1 MPTKEELH
9 KLFVEGGLSLGDT
22 ATAIGYSRRQTSR
35 FLKQF
40 GISLP
45 PNERRWGPRTLSREQ
60 LSSMYVDQGMSAGDI
75 AKESG
80 KSTPT
85 ILRWLRQDG
94 VETRARN
101 EAAAM
106 PARRERIAVSKY
118 KGGSVDGK
126 GYRSMHRNRADNGKQ
141 RTGLHRLI
149 AEAIL
154 ARPLTAA
161 EVVHHVNGCG
171 LDNRPANLWVFPT
184 QADHNRYHRTGTIHP
199 DTIKLIPYCGELSS
213 CQLAT

>member
-9 KLFVEGGLSLGDT
+9 KLFVERGLSLEDT
-22 ATAIGYSRRQTSR
+22 AAAIGYSRRQTSR
-35 FLKQF
+35 FLKRF
-40 GISLP
+40 DISLP
-45 PNERRWGPRTLSREQ
+45 PNEKRWGARTLSQEQ
-60 LSSMYVDQGMSAGDI
+60 LRSMYVDQGMSAGDI

-94 VETRARN
+94 METRTCN

-126 GYRSMHRNRADNGKQ
+126 GYRSMHRNRANNGKQ
-141 RTGLHRLI
+141 RTGLHRVI

-154 ARPLTAA
+154 ARSLTAA
-161 EVVHHVNGCG
+161 EVVHHVNECK

-184 QADHNRYHRTGTIHP
+184 QADHARFHKTGTIHP
-199 DTIKLIPYCGELSS
+199 HTIKLIPYCGEV
-213 CQLAT
+213 A